1 LQIDES
7 EIETLYTDYKPE
19 FDTLDWKKICIFE
32 HHFSRSSFYS
42 DSDSY
47 EKIVQ
52 QKASF
57 LDILQETSCIQNAL
71 LTTSKSTILERIRR
85 KESSK
90 ADHAVAIFG
99 HKRHLPDILETHIR
113 NSMPEDVGIDRV
125 VCLDCTNRCH
135 HAPSLH
141 IVLET
146 QDISEELISD
156 LSLLVESYVRKK
168 HGDKCIE
175 IVFLRKGCLESYT
188 DKLGRT
194 TRFELR
200 DDILMKKLSDQIRHV
215 WTATEEGLEEEDLGS
230 DCQSCYGTN
239 IPKPLNLGSFDVL
252 TEWTMNVPILG
263 QIILE
268 SYINKE
274 SMRRSEN
281 FTTFLNSKLKKL
293 YCLFDSLLNILNKN
307 YIGLLQDVNSQELA
321 MNYQSINVLR
331 SNTQPK

>member
-1 LQIDES
+1 MYHFGKNS
-7 EIETLYTDYKPE
+7 
-19 FDTLDWKKICIFE
+19 KKG
-32 HHFSRSSFYS
+32 
-42 DSDSY
+42 
-47 EKIVQ
+47 KQ
-52 QKASF
+52 Q
-57 LDILQETSCIQNAL
+57 
-71 LTTSKSTILERIRR
+71 RR
-85 KESSK
+85 
-90 ADHAVAIFG
+90 FG

-125 VCLDCTNRCH
+125 VCLDCTNCCH

-141 IVLET
+141 IGLET
-146 QDISEELISD
+146 HDISEELISD
-156 LSLLVESYVRKK
+156 LSLLVESHVRKK
-168 HGDKCIE
+168 HNDKCLE

-200 DDILMKKLSDQIRHV
+200 DDILMKKLSDQICHI

-230 DCQSCYGTN
+230 DCQSCYGTQ

-281 FTTFLNSKLKKL
+281 FTNFLNSKLKKL
-293 YCLFDSLLNILNKN
+293 YCLFDSLLNILSKN

-321 MNYQSINVLR
+321 MNY
-331 SNTQPK
+331 